1 MIKKIHKP
9 STVQAY
15 LYELESRVRMELDDY
30 YKFVRYKKGFEGELK
45 FFEMIEHLEGEYIII
60 WDINIMKPV
69 RVQFD
74 FIIITANNILH
85 FDIKN
90 YSGNYRYQNNR
101 LMSEQGKTDKDIF
114 IQLDNADSYLKQLIA
129 KYEMPQ
135 KLISKII
142 FINEDFHL
150 TGFSGKKCVM
160 FSHELEPVFNY
171 LQSCKGITQ
180 QMINFADA
188 LIQMHDNK
196 GADNRIHYYNI
207 EDLKLGLRCP
217 KCRKIEMSRIR
228 RKTYFKCSCGCKL
241 KNENAVLQAYEILA
255 LFGKDKVKR
264 KDIVD
269 FTGLSN
275 RTVTRLMN
283 QHFHKH
289 SHYRGTYYSK
299 GEQINI

>member
-1 MIKKIHKP
+1 MIKKVHKP

-15 LYELESRVRMELDDY
+15 LYELENRVHMELDDY
-30 YKFVRYKKGFEGELK
+30 YKFVKYKKGFEGELR

-60 WDINIMKPV
+60 WDINIVKPV

-150 TGFSGKKCVM
+150 TGFSGKECVM

-171 LQSCKGITQ
+171 LKSCKGITQ

-188 LIQMHDNK
+188 LIQLHDNESV
-196 GADNRIHYYNI
+196 DNRIHYYNI

-217 KCRKIEMSRIR
+217 KCRKIEMR
-228 RKTYFKCSCGCKL
+228 RVAEKQYLQCSCGYRMSNKDAIL
-241 KNENAVLQAYEILA
+241 NAFELLTIL
-255 LFGKDKVKR
+255 GKKKYKEKILHD
-264 KDIVD
+264 
-269 FTGLSN
+269 
-275 RTVTRLMN
+275 
-283 QHFHKH
+283 
-289 SHYRGTYYSK
+289 
-299 GEQINI
+299 